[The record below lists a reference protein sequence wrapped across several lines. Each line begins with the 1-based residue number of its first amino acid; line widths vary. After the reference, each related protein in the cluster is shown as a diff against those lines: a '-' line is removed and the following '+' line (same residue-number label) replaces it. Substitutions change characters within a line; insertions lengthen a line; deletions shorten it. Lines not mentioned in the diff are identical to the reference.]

1 MLKRLVWARLMIVLA
16 LIALPPSFEAQEADT
31 AALRQTFAEA
41 TAAYRDKAFDTYL
54 SKMESLAAKR
64 PTHPTILYR
73 LAGAFALTQRPADV
87 ARVLNRLADLSLTY
101 DVGSD
106 PDFAAVRTDERVA
119 AAARRLAEVGTKR
132 IGASQ
137 TAWTIADRTFIPEG
151 IAYDAET
158 HSFFVSSQYQR
169 RIVRVDGSG
178 KVTPFVREAQDGL
191 FMAFGIAVDPRRRLL
206 WAVSTADPLMKGF
219 TPADE
224 GRAGVFAFRLSDG
237 TLARR
242 VAAEPSTP
250 APYFDDLTVRSDGR
264 VFLSEGGRGAIY
276 SIPPDSDRVE
286 LFVAPGSIQGP
297 NGLALAADEQA
308 LYVADY
314 AGFICRVDLA
324 SRAVSRLPQPP
335 DTTLYGIDGLVFH
348 HGGLIGI
355 QNGTTPP
362 RIIRLTL
369 TDDGRALAAV
379 RIVEMNHPLIGEP
392 TLGVVVDDT
401 LYFVADSSGTAF
413 RKAKGDLSAATLTV
427 PPILKLKLD

>member
-1 MLKRLVWARLMIVLA
+1 MVKRGGWRNLTIVLA
-16 LIALPPSFEAQEADT
+16 LMASAPSFRAQESDT

-64 PTHPTILYR
+64 PAHPTILYK
-73 LAGAFALTQRPADV
+73 LAGAFALNRRPADV
-87 ARVLNRLADLSLTY
+87 ARVLHRLADLTLTY

-119 AAARRLAEVGTKR
+119 EAARRLAGIGTTR
-132 IGASQ
+132 IGTSQ
-137 TAWTIADRTFIPEG
+137 TAWTMDGRTFIPEG
-151 IAYDAET
+151 IAYDPET
-158 HSFFVSSQYQR
+158 RSFFVSSQYQR
-169 RIVRVDGSG
+169 RIVRVDRSG
-178 KVTPFVREAQDGL
+178 KITPFVREAQDGL

-224 GRAGVFAFRLSDG
+224 GRAGVFAFRLADG

-242 VAAEPSTP
+242 VTAEPSTP
-250 APYFDDLTVRSDGR
+250 PPYFDDLTVRSDGR

-276 SIPPDSDRVE
+276 SVPPDSDRLE
-286 LFVAPGSIQGP
+286 LFVPPGAIQGP

-324 SRAVSRLPQPP
+324 SRAVSRLPQPA
-335 DTTLYGIDGLVFH
+335 DATLYGIDGLIFH

-362 RIIRLTL
+362 RVIRLTL
-369 TDDGRALAAV
+369 KDEGRGLAAV
-379 RIVEMNHPLIGEP
+379 RILEMNHPLIGEP

-413 RKAKGDLSAATLTV
+413 RSAKGDLSSAKLTT
-427 PPILKLKLD
+427 PPVLRLKLE